1 MSVDQHS
8 STLVLTLVGIG
19 LALSL
24 ASKTALVSRT
34 ESPLLARVSNIAV
47 LFSDSLRSLGE
58 LLRDVVGSLVKV
70 RYTVGSALSGG
81 RVLHVLAGK
90 ALGLCCDAALGCVAK
105 SALLTGVGEVSV
117 LLGDGL
123 GVGGHLGHDVLCL
136 LLEVGGAVCC
146 ALGDWVGRAL

>member
-1 MSVDQHS
+1 
-8 STLVLTLVGIG
+8 
-19 LALSL
+19 
-24 ASKTALVSRT
+24 
-34 ESPLLARVSNIAV
+34 
-47 LFSDSLRSLGE
+47 
-58 LLRDVVGSLVKV
+58 
-70 RYTVGSALSGG
+70 
-81 RVLHVLAGK
+81 
-90 ALGLCCDAALGCVAK
+90 VAK